1 MNANAMVNLSPK
13 PEDKLLAESAA
24 EDVMAAAT
32 TEQADSSDGSD
43 VSAASDTPGT
53 PDNPDAPTSA
63 DSVDHN
69 PAPGTPITPSTPS
82 TPATTAAATA
92 PVPEPRASA
101 DPDPE
106 AERGGKSK
114 RPRKAAAVRG
124 GRTAGGTKALVVWHQ
139 GRVHYADDSVLV
151 IDLDEAASPD
161 MDVHDIVDRLA
172 ELREA
177 ADSPGRTEAVTALVE
192 IIQEKALN

>member
-24 EDVMAAAT
+24 EIVPAA
-32 TEQADSSDGSD
+32 EQTDASDSSD
-43 VSAASDTPGT
+43 T
-53 PDNPDAPTSA
+53 PDISDASTTS
-63 DSVDHN
+63 V
-69 PAPGTPITPSTPS
+69 
-82 TPATTAAATA
+82 AATA
-92 PVPEPRASA
+92 TTPTPVPEPRASA

-177 ADSPGRTEAVTALVE
+177 LDSPGRTEAVTALVE